1 MSKKKNNKNTFEDG
15 LTKLSEIIEQI
26 EDTQTPLD
34 TAISL
39 YKEGLTTAV
48 KCGEILKQYEKE
60 IYLLKQNADS
70 TFRLEHF
77 GDL

>member
-1 MSKKKNNKNTFEDG
+1 MSKGKKKQNTFEDDI
-15 LTKLSEIIEQI
+15 TKLSEIIEQI
-26 EDTQTPLD
+26 EDNQTPLD

-39 YKEGLTTAV
+39 YKEGITTAV
-48 KCGEILKQYEKE
+48 KCGEILKQYENE

-70 TFRLEHF
+70 TFILERF